1 MIKRKLNGENC
12 NEKAAKAY
20 ALAGGLGVF
29 ILGNPFIPAFGARE
43 AANNAYKTCKC
54 QNNAEWYF
62 DNNSWAQYGG
72 NSAEVYSWAF
82 SNCEKEPLRSI
93 GSSESENSYIYYQKY
108 LEAKTGTGPGGFNPI
123 TPTPGG
129 GAPAPT
135 SGGGTVTQQT
145 RPNLLIPA
153 LIGAAILFL
162 PFP

>member
-1 MIKRKLNGENC
+1 MIKRKLNGPNC
-12 NEKAAKAY
+12 DMKAAQSYAATFAATSFNP
-20 ALAGGLGVF
+20 ALALFLARAESQRVF
-29 ILGNPFIPAFGARE
+29 KVCR
-43 AANNAYKTCKC
+43 C
-54 QNNAEWYF
+54 QNNAEYYF

-72 NSAEVYSWAF
+72 DSASVYSWAYEA
-82 SNCEKEPLRSI
+82 CKENPMRDL
-93 GSSESENSYIYYQKY
+93 GSSSSENSYLFYQKY

>member
-1 MIKRKLNGENC
+1 MIKRKLNGPNC
-12 NEKAAKAY
+12 DMKAAQSYAATFAATSFNP
-20 ALAGGLGVF
+20 ALALTLARAESQRVF
-29 ILGNPFIPAFGARE
+29 NVCR
-43 AANNAYKTCKC
+43 C

-72 NSAEVYSWAF
+72 NSAEVYSWAYE
-82 SNCEKEPLRSI
+82 NCKKEPLRTL
-93 GSSESENSYIYYQKY
+93 GSSSSENSYLFYQKF
-108 LEAKTGTGPGGFNPI
+108 LEAKTGTGPGGF

-129 GAPAPT
+129 APAPG
-135 SGGGTVTQQT
+135 SGGGPGPQQT